1 MNTCEKIQFE
11 LSLLEQDQ
19 ALSGSLER
27 HLKDCFDCRHFAA
40 ELSLQEV
47 QLRALIYPAAPDWA
61 GRIESASDTVAF
73 IKVAPN
79 QGSAARRERLLGK
92 IALAVALSASMMVGV
107 VGWLTRPFLNGLMAP
122 AGPTEV
128 AQRPEI
134 QDAAVHSVAFATE
147 SKAGNEWGRN
157 DTREYRDRD
166 SRLYDQYETNQKEGG
181 QESIDAASAPQGR
194 SGQGADAPAGLTGRD
209 LAESNGQSD
218 SPVPAPSRALERFRK
233 ELSAELP
240 TMGASKDLFLR
251 NQAGDAAILAAD
263 RGFLEQLKKAE
274 KPETMVRIV
283 QDLCKLQ
290 FQAVLDGLKEEDGK
304 KAVSKNQLDSTKGEI
319 AKAEPQ
325 KTGNFDSRFP
335 EKGGGTLEDRA
346 SDTKQVRPPGEP
358 GDPKSREML
367 FRGGRN
373 SPPKAVEAWDELVR
387 VQRELTDY
395 KIAMLKDSLP
405 SPSHAPALKPLIEE
419 LKKEHSELR
428 RLALVHPGRAEVLTQ
443 LAELVQNSVAT
454 LEKPVDS
461 KTK

>member
-27 HLKDCFDCRHFAA
+27 HLKDCSDCRHFAA

-79 QGSAARRERLLGK
+79 HGSAARRERLLGK

-107 VGWLTRPFLNGLMAP
+107 VGWLTMPFLNGLMAP

-128 AQRPEI
+128 AQRPEN
-134 QDAAVHSVAFATE
+134 QDAAVQSVAFATD

-157 DTREYRDRD
+157 DSREYRDRD
-166 SRLYDQYETNQKEGG
+166 SRPYDLYEPNQKEGG
-181 QESIDAASAPQGR
+181 QESIDAASAPQSR

-218 SPVPAPSRALERFRK
+218 SPLPAPSRAPERFRK
-233 ELSAELP
+233 ELAAELP
-240 TMGASKDLFLR
+240 TKGANKDLFLR
-251 NQAGDAAILAAD
+251 NQAGDAAILSAD

-274 KPETMVRIV
+274 KPETMVRMV
-283 QDLCKLQ
+283 QDLCKRQ

-304 KAVSKNQLDSTKGEI
+304 KVVSSNQLDSTKGEI
-319 AKAEPQ
+319 AKAEPK

-335 EKGGGTLEDRA
+335 EKGGGTLEERS
-346 SDTKQVRPPGEP
+346 SDTKPA

-367 FRGGRN
+367 FRGGRD
-373 SPPKAVEAWDELVR
+373 SRQKAVEPWDELVR
-387 VQRELTDY
+387 AQRELTDY
-395 KIAMLKDSLP
+395 KVAMLKESLP
-405 SPSHAPALKPLIEE
+405 SPSHAQALKPLIEE
-419 LKKEHSELR
+419 LKKEHIELR